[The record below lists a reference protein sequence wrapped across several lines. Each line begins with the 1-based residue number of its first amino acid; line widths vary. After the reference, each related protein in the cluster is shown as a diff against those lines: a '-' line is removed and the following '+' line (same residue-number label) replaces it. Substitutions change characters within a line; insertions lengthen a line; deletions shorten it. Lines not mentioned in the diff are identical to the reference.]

1 MKTTIKIESE
11 KPFVVLP
18 LEDYEGLIETLEILS
33 ENPNVADELRKEKKE
48 FLKGNY
54 VLYSKGETK
63 TYKNGVRRKKK
74 KHI

>member
-11 KPFVVLP
+11 KPVVVLP

-33 ENPNVADELRKEKKE
+33 ENPNVAYELRKEKKE

-63 TYKNGVRRKKK
+63 THKNGVRRKKK
-74 KHI
+74 KHV